1 MTSSTARG
9 FILGRV
15 EHSGHNGVT
24 DASPG
29 QGIILRLAKELPWY
43 DSIKIRG
50 ENSLVNTKYTISGGS
65 HYTATAETCWYRDK
79 FILC

>member
-43 DSIKIRG
+43 DSTKIRG
-50 ENSLVNTKYTISGGS
+50 ENSCEYKIYYLVSGGS
-65 HYTATAETCWYRDK
+65 HAACYS
-79 FILC
+79 